1 MTDEIICRLLD
12 TNSFKLRINEN
23 LPIYSMLENFFSCYS
38 VEFATWEPVDKS
50 KLEIIEMS
58 FSANCKFQDVYLIAH
73 MLKEFGLERVYP
85 SRKQE
90 PEINIGTYFHKVLNL
105 GKYALAEPLDIDSFL
120 LIDPKLTSQNAI
132 CFAFK
137 NQFTDEDMEDVED
150 LSYHRTHNP
159 SDFDYD
165 DDSDNSRYS
174 KYGGYNG
181 YDDDTIDSAFEG
193 DPMATWNVD

>member
-12 TNSFKLRINEN
+12 TSSFKLKINEN

-38 VEFATWEPVDKS
+38 VEFATWEPVVK
-50 KLEIIEMS
+50 KTPEIIELS
-58 FSANCKFQDVYLIAH
+58 FSVNCKFQDVYLIAH

-90 PEINIGTYFHKVLNL
+90 PEINIGTYLHQVLFL
-105 GKYALAEPLDIDSFL
+105 GKYAMAEPLDIDSFL
-120 LIDPKLTSQNAI
+120 LIDPKLSTQNAI
-132 CFAFK
+132 NSAFK
-137 NQFTDEDMEDVED
+137 NQFTDENMEDDEE
-150 LSYHRTHNP
+150 LSFHSSRNY
-159 SDFDYD
+159 SDYD
-165 DDSDNSRYS
+165 DDDDCDNSRYS

>member
-1 MTDEIICRLLD
+1 MLD

-23 LPIYSMLENFFSCYS
+23 LPIYSILDNFFSCYS
-38 VEFATWEPVDKS
+38 VEFATWEPFDRR

-90 PEINIGTYFHKVLNL
+90 PEINIGTYLHQVLNL

-120 LIDPKLTSQNAI
+120 LIDPKLSTQNAI
-132 CFAFK
+132 DSAFE
-137 NQFTDEDMEDVED
+137 NQFTDEYMEDDEEP
-150 LSYHRTHNP
+150 SYHRVRNY
-159 SDFDYD
+159 SDYDDD

-193 DPMATWNVD
+193 DPTATWNVD